1 MSNPQ
6 TQPQGRFTFDRNYTS
21 NAGATG
27 TGYSFATM
35 MLGLPNLVQRDLVDT
50 WPLIKRN
57 FVGVFVQDDFRV
69 NRKLSLQ
76 LGLRW
81 DLMTPPVQVDNRQSN
96 FDPTDGLI
104 HVASADN
111 RGPDR
116 KTQYGYIAPRLGLA
130 YSPDN
135 GKTAVRAAFGISYFA
150 DNFGASG
157 GTSERNYPFFFQVDI
172 TTPTTF
178 TPFRTVSDG
187 FPTVSS
193 VALSPTIAP
202 PPGFAVF
209 YIPNDFHEDTAKMW
223 NVGVQRELGWN
234 TVVDVSYVGTRGSH
248 IFRSFNVNVPLPGP
262 GNVQQ
267 RRPYFSVAP
276 GITTIN
282 QRDGAGKTWYNALQV
297 KIDKRFS
304 HGLQALVAYT
314 YSKTEDNI
322 ATLGIHPTLEI
333 RQRAPGASGSK
344 MLDIPQILSASLSYE
359 LPFAKDA
366 TGAKGAVLG
375 GWTVSAITLYHSGD
389 PLDARVSAANLN
401 NGGGNWPDV
410 TCDPMANAPRTPQAW
425 LDVSCFANP
434 AQYQFGNYKYSDARG
449 PTVFNTDVSLSKRTK
464 IGKTAALEVRLDV
477 FNVFNRAH
485 FANPTVNNFGT
496 AAFGTITNTR
506 LTPREGQI
514 GVKFL
519 F

>member
-1 MSNPQ
+1 
-6 TQPQGRFTFDRNYTS
+6 
-21 NAGATG
+21 
-27 TGYSFATM
+27 M

-193 VALSPTIAP
+193 VPLSPTIAP
-202 PPGFAVF
+202 PPGS
-209 YIPNDFHEDTAKMW
+209 PSSTSRTTSTRTPRRCW
-223 NVGVQRELGWN
+223 NVGRPARAGLN

-297 KIDKRFS
+297 KVDKRFS
-304 HGLQALVAYT
+304 HGLQALLAYT

-333 RQRAPGASGSK
+333 RQRAPER
-344 MLDIPQILSASLSYE
+344 QRE
-359 LPFAKDA
+359 QDA
-366 TGAKGAVLG
+366 GHPA
-375 GWTVSAITLYHSGD
+375 D
-389 PLDARVSAANLN
+389 PLREPQLRAALRQGRGWSQGRGAGRLDGQRDHAVPQRRSARRARLRLQPQRRRRQLAGRHVRSH
-401 NGGGNWPDV
+401 GQRSG
-410 TCDPMANAPRTPQAW
+410 TPQQW
-425 LDVSCFANP
+425 LDTSCFKDP
-434 AQYQFGNYKYSDARG
+434 AQFQFGNYQYGDVRG
-449 PTVFNTDVSLSKRTK
+449 PTVFNTGRLALQADEDREDGRSRDPARRVQRLQPRPLLEPEPDLRH
-464 IGKTAALEVRLDV
+464 GRVRHHHEHAADPARGAL
-477 FNVFNRAH
+477 
-485 FANPTVNNFGT
+485 
-496 AAFGTITNTR
+496 
-506 LTPREGQI
+506 